1 MRVIKPYCLTVPEN
15 IGAYTKRSMFNMFK
29 YLKLEEQ
36 IFNTLFFSF
45 LINLKQ
51 KDKALNVSILL

>member
-1 MRVIKPYCLTVPEN
+1 
-15 IGAYTKRSMFNMFK
+15 MFNMFK